1 MQTIM
6 QTNFN
11 HADQAAQIIAM
22 PVQRERSRAL
32 EPFADNLDHLQALER
47 EATLLLAV
55 AVLRRENRT
64 GDGEDKDDACKLF
77 PILGKDASPGSA
89 EEMLSRTV
97 RENRSRE
104 EVSRQQGICLNYIE
118 FCDCWNLDQFE
129 RTVVL
134 LLFMLYVA
142 PDFIAVFQGSG
153 LENHCDNGMEI
164 GTLLAIICPDL
175 RGQLESRR
183 YFSINSTLMRER
195 VLISHGHADS
205 TTNIMD
211 ISHYL
216 HERNV
221 RFILGDNNHY
231 HAAFQFIQQERSNV
245 RLDQVIL
252 PEQQKQE
259 IVSCVESYL
268 AQRNNGELTELDEFF
283 GYGTGLG
290 MLFYGPS
297 GTGKTMLVK
306 ALAHTFNRPLLSFN
320 LEDMDDMPMSS
331 DNMLRYLFREAA
343 LLGAIV
349 FLDECDDLFGGPH
362 NARLSRALLLEI
374 EKSRCITILATN
386 KPVDLDPAMERRIS
400 MKIEFELPNAELRL
414 SMWKALLPP
423 AVKLAADVDLKQLAD
438 RFNYSGGLIKNSI
451 LMALTVANSSDASSG
466 EITQAMLE
474 HAATLQAASMS
485 DLNRLCVTHKP
496 TQTFDSLPLSRHQR
510 EQFKGLA
517 TAWQWL
523 SQEKTG
529 FNLLFNCD
537 NISTGMQAAFAL
549 AAELGMEVK
558 VFDYARVSSVAED
571 NKIMDSVTQRRV
583 HPMIAAF
590 SSSISDQR
598 LLLFVDYEG
607 EVGRYIYSDQDKL
620 TNFQYA
626 EMLSQLRQNKG
637 LFCLVSKN
645 IKPGNVPV
653 EFHQLITLNH
663 PPEELQIQSWETN
676 LANSSLAEDE
686 LIDLVEH
693 YPMHIPEIEFIAR
706 QARVRAIMS
715 GRTVPVMDDV
725 THVITG
731 YRGSRSRTVLF
742 GAARH
747 S

>member
-6 QTNFN
+6 QTSYN
-11 HADQAAQIIAM
+11 HADQAAQIISM
-22 PVQRERSRAL
+22 PVQRERCIVL
-32 EPFADNLDHLQALER
+32 EPFTDNLDHLQALER

-64 GDGEDKDDACKLF
+64 DDGERPENVLKLF
-77 PILGKDASPGSA
+77 PILGKDASLSIA
-89 EEMLSRTV
+89 EDMLTRTV

-104 EVSRQQGICLNYIE
+104 EISLQQGICLNFIE
-118 FCDCWNLDQFE
+118 YCNRWHLDQFE

-134 LLFMLYVA
+134 MLFMLYVA
-142 PDFIAVFQGSG
+142 PDFIAVFENSK
-153 LENHCDNGMEI
+153 LEEHCDNGMEI

-175 RGQLESRR
+175 RSQLESRR
-183 YFSINSTLMRER
+183 YFSVNSTLMRER
-195 VLISHGHADS
+195 VLMSHGHADS
-205 TTNIMD
+205 TTNILD

-245 RLDQVIL
+245 RLDQVVL
-252 PEQQKQE
+252 PEQQKKE

-268 AQRNNGELTELDEFF
+268 ANRQNGELTELDEFF
-283 GYGTGLG
+283 GYGTGMG

-306 ALAHTFNRPLLSFN
+306 ALANTFNRPLLSLN

-331 DNMLRYLFREAA
+331 DNALRFLFREAA

-349 FLDECDDLFGGPH
+349 FLDECDDLFGGPR

-423 AVKLAADVDLKQLAD
+423 AAKLAADVDLIQLAD
-438 RFNYSGGLIKNSI
+438 RFNYTGGLIKNSI
-451 LMALTVANSSDASSG
+451 LMAMTAARSSDGSSA
-466 EITQAMLE
+466 EISQAMLE

-485 DLNRLCVTHKP
+485 DLNRLCVIHKP
-496 TQTFDSLPLSRHQR
+496 TQTLDTLPLSRHQR

-517 TAWQWL
+517 KAWQWL
-523 SQEKTG
+523 SQENTG
-529 FNLLFNCD
+529 FNLLFNCE
-537 NISTGMQAAFAL
+537 NISTGMQSAFAL
-549 AAELGMEVK
+549 AAELGINVK
-558 VFDYARVSSVAED
+558 LFDFARVSSTAED
-571 NKIMDSVTQRRV
+571 NKVMDSVTQRKV

-590 SSSISDQR
+590 SSTISDQT

-607 EVGRYIYSDQDKL
+607 EVGRYIDRDQDKL
-620 TNFQYA
+620 TDFLYA
-626 EMLSQLRQNKG
+626 EMFAQLRQNKG

-645 IKPGNVPV
+645 VKPNKVPV
-653 EFHQLITLNH
+653 EFHQMISLTH

-676 LANSSLAEDE
+676 LANDSLAEDE
-686 LIDLVEH
+686 LVDLVER
-693 YPMHIPEIEFIAR
+693 YPMHIPEIEFISR

-715 GRTVPVMDDV
+715 GRTVPVLEDV
-725 THVITG
+725 NHVITG
-731 YRGSRSRTVLF
+731 YRGSKSAGVLF
-742 GAARH
+742 GGH
-747 S
+747 SK